1 MDGSNYRNTLTF
13 VVSGAMV
20 MGSLQAAA
28 QRGAPQFAHGDV
40 CASKLQSY
48 TPAGAAAVDDAS
60 PLSTSSR
67 FVALQTAS
75 SITPTSVE
83 SLPPDSQQQQLC
95 HLLSV
100 QRQQQDVNRQVQ
112 LPLQQQPAALQIGTL
127 QPGALQGA
135 AGAVPQGPAKW
146 AWQQQQQQQ
155 QQLLLQQQQQQQ
167 VLHRLVS
174 QSSGGSFSS
183 TSSLRTSLPGGS
195 GDSFTSNVSTAT
207 ANSMAWQQ
215 LLKHQQLQLVQQQP
229 IQQVQ
234 QVQQVQLIPAMR
246 TLPNNAGSVLG
257 KRLSAPSGYEQHPT
271 AKKAATSSAVAAMLQ
286 ASLKNSWPGAAAQQQ
301 NYQQQQ
307 QQLVLLPVNSRQQ
320 TGSWQVRAQLPP
332 TGLIRQRQQQQQ
344 QMLLRG
350 VGASSS
356 NLALVPAGAAA
367 AAAAAAAVA
376 APGPMC
382 VLEPAQQKLLHWA
395 GRVLNCQLQDAYLLG
410 SHLYKRVTGQLDDM
424 LLISLGVTASSESV
438 TMLISLWVASKLEG
452 HRRQV
457 AGASKLAAA
466 LQLMTGSITDIEL
479 HVMQRLQWQPYA
491 GWSGRA

>member
-1 MDGSNYRNTLTF
+1 MDSSHYRNTLTF

-67 FVALQTAS
+67 FVALQTAN

-83 SLPPDSQQQQLC
+83 SLPPDSQQQQQLC

-100 QRQQQDVNRQVQ
+100 QRQQQEVKRHVQ
-112 LPLQQQPAALQIGTL
+112 LPLQQQQPAALQSGPL

-135 AGAVPQGPAKW
+135 AGAVPQGPVKW
-146 AWQQQQQQQ
+146 AWQQQQQQ
-155 QQLLLQQQQQQQ
+155 QQLLLQQRQQQQHQ
-167 VLHRLVS
+167 VLHPLVS

-183 TSSLRTSLPGGS
+183 TSSLHMSLPGRS
-195 GDSFTSNVSTAT
+195 GESFTSSVSTAT
-207 ANSMAWQQ
+207 SNSMAWQQ

-229 IQQVQ
+229 MQQVQ
-234 QVQQVQLIPAMR
+234 QVQRVQLIPAVC
-246 TLPNNAGSVLG
+246 TLPSNAGSVLG
-257 KRLSAPSGYEQHPT
+257 KRLSAPSGYEQYPT
-271 AKKAATSSAVAAMLQ
+271 AKKAATPAAVAAMLQ
-286 ASLKNSWPGAAAQQQ
+286 ASLKNPWPVAAAPQQTL
-301 NYQQQQ
+301 QQPQ
-307 QQLVLLPVNSRQQ
+307 QQLVLLPADSRQQ
-320 TGSWQVRAQLPP
+320 AGSWQVRAQLPP
-332 TGLIRQRQQQQQ
+332 SGLFRPRQQQQL
-344 QMLLRG
+344 LLRG

-356 NLALVPAGAAA
+356 NLALLPAGAAA
-367 AAAAAAAVA
+367 AAAVG
-376 APGPMC
+376 APGPMR

-395 GRVLNCQLQDAYLLG
+395 GRVLNCQLQDVYLLG
-410 SHLYKRVTGQLDDM
+410 SHVYKRVTGQLDDM
-424 LLISLGVTASSESV
+424 LLISLGVTASTESV

-466 LQLMTGSITDIEL
+466 LQLLTGSITDIEL

-491 GWSGRA
+491 GWSGRAIE

>member
-1 MDGSNYRNTLTF
+1 MDSSNYRNTLTF

-28 QRGAPQFAHGDV
+28 QRGVPQFAHGDV

-48 TPAGAAAVDDAS
+48 TPAGAAGVDDAS
-60 PLSTSSR
+60 PLSISSR

-83 SLPPDSQQQQLC
+83 SLPPDSQQQQQLC
-95 HLLSV
+95 HLLAI
-100 QRQQQDVNRQVQ
+100 QRQQQEVKRHMQ
-112 LPLQQQPAALQIGTL
+112 LPLQQQQQAAALQMGPL

-135 AGAVPQGPAKW
+135 AAAVLQGPAKW
-146 AWQQQQQQQ
+146 AWQQQQ

-167 VLHRLVS
+167 QMLHPLVS
-174 QSSGGSFSS
+174 QSSGSSFSS
-183 TSSLRTSLPGGS
+183 ASSLRTSLPGGS
-195 GDSFTSNVSTAT
+195 GDSFTSNISTAT

-234 QVQQVQLIPAMR
+234 QVQQVQLMPAVR
-246 TLPNNAGSVLG
+246 TLTNNAGSVLG
-257 KRLSAPSGYEQHPT
+257 KRLSAPSGYEQYPT
-271 AKKAATSSAVAAMLQ
+271 AKKAATSAAVAAMLQ
-286 ASLKNSWPGAAAQQQ
+286 ASVKKPWPVAAAQQQ
-301 NYQQQQ
+301 TLQQPQ
-307 QQLVLLPVNSRQQ
+307 QQLVLLPVNSRQPA
-320 TGSWQVRAQLPP
+320 SNWQVRAQLPP
-332 TGLIRQRQQQQQ
+332 TGLLRQRQQQQQ
-344 QMLLRG
+344 LLRG
-350 VGASSS
+350 MGASSS

-367 AAAAAAAVA
+367 AAAVAAA
-376 APGPMC
+376 GPMR

-424 LLISLGVTASSESV
+424 LLISLGVTASTESV

-466 LQLMTGSITDIEL
+466 LQLLTGSITDIEL
-479 HVMQRLQWQPYA
+479 HVMQRLHWQPYA
-491 GWSGRA
+491 GWSGRTLE